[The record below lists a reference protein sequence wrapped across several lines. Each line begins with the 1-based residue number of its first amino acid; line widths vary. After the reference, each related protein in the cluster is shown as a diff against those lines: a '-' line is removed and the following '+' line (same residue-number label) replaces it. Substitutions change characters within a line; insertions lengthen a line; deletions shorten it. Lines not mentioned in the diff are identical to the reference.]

1 VGVHLAFLSATP
13 QLTVTSASPNRT
25 RAVSAPTPPLKLQT
39 SFGSRRY
46 SRSQSPSPTNLGKLP
61 SFSLIGALEFR
72 DVVASLK
79 SEAAGT
85 SLEMFESPVTPYA
98 GGHYHR
104 PAPLR
109 QVSLD
114 EEAMSNLRLG
124 RRSTTTSD
132 SDATIRGQLLPG
144 PSDYF
149 HTHPESRP
157 ELPSI
162 TRTPASPSLALS
174 EAESEEQLYV
184 PSTKRQR
191 MWSIFGQTFHT
202 LFPTLSNF
210 RQQSALA
217 KIACVLAAPA
227 VLCLTLTLP
236 VVVTPYGKDSPSQES
251 TPSDASLIEF
261 EEEGQER
268 VLIAEEEKEENMHQ
282 LRFNRWLMAIQCIF
296 GSLFCV
302 KVLSGK
308 CVLQP

>member
-1 VGVHLAFLSATP
+1 M
-13 QLTVTSASPNRT
+13 
-25 RAVSAPTPPLKLQT
+25 
-39 SFGSRRY
+39 
-46 SRSQSPSPTNLGKLP
+46 
-61 SFSLIGALEFR
+61 
-72 DVVASLK
+72 ASLK
-79 SEAAGT
+79 SEAAVT

-104 PAPLR
+104 PTPLH

-132 SDATIRGQLLPG
+132 SDATVRGQPLPG

-149 HTHPESRP
+149 HTRPESRP
-157 ELPSI
+157 GLPSI
-162 TRTPASPSLALS
+162 TRTPASPSLTVS

-184 PSTKRQR
+184 PITKRQR
-191 MWSIFGQTFHT
+191 IWSIVGQAFHT

-236 VVVTPYGKDSPSQES
+236 VVVTPYGDPPSRES

-282 LRFNRWLMAIQCIF
+282 LRFNRWLMAVQCIF

-302 KVLSGK
+302 KVLFG
-308 CVLQP
+308 VWAFQPCFV